1 MSCATKLTLKV
12 RFLAAVREGELG
24 SVNERGVVVTL
35 KEFRDF
41 FSDIT
46 SNYVNSF
53 LPAATL
59 EPGRLQM
66 TRTKFVFRLRPGGYL
81 VHSDVLD
88 SQVGVTR
95 GTPTIYARH
104 FNLN

>member
-12 RFLAAVREGELG
+12 RFLAAVRGGELG
-24 SVNERGVVVTL
+24 SVNERGVMVTL
-35 KEFRDF
+35 EEFRDF

-46 SNYVNSF
+46 SDYVSSF

-66 TRTKFVFRLRPGGYL
+66 TRTKFVFRSQAGVYL
-81 VHSDVLD
+81 VHDDVFL
-88 SQVGVTR
+88 
-95 GTPTIYARH
+95 
-104 FNLN
+104 